1 MFRRMGRNSIYALM
15 KATSRELK
23 DTVQVA
29 LSTIFDYS
37 TMAGAAAYAWRD

>member
-1 MFRRMGRNSIYALM
+1 MFRRMSRNTIYALT
-15 KATSRELK
+15 KATSSELK
-23 DTVQVA
+23 DIVA